1 LALTVK
7 RTAVLCGR
15 DKSNNHS
22 TPPPNHQRK
31 AVKVDLTNYNKML
44 QSSNHHYLR
53 PDYMTAAAAPTAV
66 SPSLCLIFGVFGDNS
81 HKVFYF
87 VRQSEI
93 YCVYMDLAIIA

>member
-1 LALTVK
+1 
-7 RTAVLCGR
+7 
-15 DKSNNHS
+15 
-22 TPPPNHQRK
+22 
-31 AVKVDLTNYNKML
+31 ML

>member
-1 LALTVK
+1 LAFTVK
-7 RTAVLCGR
+7 RAAVLCGR
-15 DKSNNHS
+15 EKQQPHQQQKQHS

-66 SPSLCLIFGVFGDNS
+66 SSSLCLISRGIIRKEV
-81 HKVFYF
+81 VW
-87 VRQSEI
+87 QSEI
-93 YCVYMDLAIIA
+93 Y